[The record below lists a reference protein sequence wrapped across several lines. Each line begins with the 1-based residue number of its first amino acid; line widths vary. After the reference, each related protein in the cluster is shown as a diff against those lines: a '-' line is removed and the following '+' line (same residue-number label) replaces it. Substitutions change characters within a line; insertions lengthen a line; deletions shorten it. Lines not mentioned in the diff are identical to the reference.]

1 MALGIAEIIIL
12 GLLADWLVRKI
23 KLPGLLGMLLLGIIS
38 GPYILN
44 TLSPGILG
52 VSHDLQVIALIVIL
66 LRAGFELSW
75 KALTRVGG
83 RIFLLSCVPVVFEA
97 AAVTFAGPPLLGL
110 SYMESAILGSILGAV
125 SSAVVVPMMIEFME
139 HRKGVEKAIP
149 TLLLASSSTN
159 AVFVVLL
166 YSILISLYIGGG
178 RSLSWQLAGIP
189 ISIVSGVAVGLV
201 VGWTLYRFFKKF
213 NPRATKRVLIV
224 LGVSIFLLKMEHAL
238 QETVPFAAL
247 LAIMSLGVI
256 ILEKRERY
264 AHEMSSK
271 LGKIWILA
279 ELALFVMVG
288 AQVDVRIAWKIGLAG
303 AAVIAIGLV
312 ARSVGTYLCLLGSAL
327 NREERLFVV
336 VAYLPKATVQAA
348 IGAAPLAAG
357 MQAGPGGIILAVAVL
372 SILLTAPAGAW
383 AIAIAGEKWLERA
396 PADKKFDAIDAAEK
410 SE

>member
-1 MALGIAEIIIL
+1 
-12 GLLADWLVRKI
+12 
-23 KLPGLLGMLLLGIIS
+23 
-38 GPYILN
+38 
-44 TLSPGILG
+44 
-52 VSHDLQVIALIVIL
+52 
-66 LRAGFELSW
+66 
-75 KALTRVGG
+75 
-83 RIFLLSCVPVVFEA
+83 
-97 AAVTFAGPPLLGL
+97 
-110 SYMESAILGSILGAV
+110 
-125 SSAVVVPMMIEFME
+125 
-139 HRKGVEKAIP
+139 
-149 TLLLASSSTN
+149 
-159 AVFVVLL
+159 
-166 YSILISLYIGGG
+166 
-178 RSLSWQLAGIP
+178 
-189 ISIVSGVAVGLV
+189 
-201 VGWTLYRFFKKF
+201 
-213 NPRATKRVLIV
+213 
-224 LGVSIFLLKMEHAL
+224 VSIFLLKMEHAL

-288 AQVDVRIAWKIGLAG
+288 AQVDVGIAWKIGLAG

-327 NREERLFVV
+327 NSEERLFVV

>member
-97 AAVTFAGPPLLGL
+97 VAVTFAGPPLLGL

-189 ISIVSGVAVGLV
+189 ISIVSGVAVGLA

-238 QETVPFAAL
+238 QKTVPFAAL

-288 AQVDVRIAWKIGLAG
+288 AQVDVGIAWKIGLAG

-327 NREERLFVV
+327 NSEERLFVV